1 MTTLE
6 CMANH
11 PDLEVAGKALLT
23 VVAGVREDQLDAPTP
38 CGDLT
43 VGQLLQHLAGMC
55 LAFTAAA
62 RKEATPMADV
72 DPSAGDWPPADPG
85 WREALE
91 ERVPALV
98 QAWSEDSAWEG
109 TAKAAGM
116 EMPAEIAGL
125 VALEEMTIHG
135 WDVARGTG
143 QRIEVNDATEAAV
156 WSFVTT
162 YDPAGTPGLFGPA
175 VDIDEDAPLLARV
188 IARAGRDPYWTA
200 H

>member
-1 MTTLE
+1 MTQ
-6 CMANH
+6 H
-11 PDLEVAGKALLT
+11 PDLEAAGRGLLT
-23 VVAGVREDQLDAPTP
+23 VVAGVGEDQLDAPTP
-38 CGDLT
+38 CTERT

-72 DPSAGDWPPADPG
+72 DPSAGDWPPAEPG
-85 WREALE
+85 WRETLQ

-98 QAWSEDSAWEG
+98 EAWRDDAAWEG
-109 TAKAAGM
+109 VARAGGM
-116 EMPAEIAGL
+116 EMPGEVAGL
-125 VALEEMTIHG
+125 VALEEMVLHG

-143 QRIEVNDATEAAV
+143 QPYEVNDATAAAV

-162 YDPAGTPGLFGPA
+162 YDPAGTPGLYGPA
-175 VDIDEDAPLLARV
+175 VPIDDDAPLFARV
-188 IARAGRDPYWTA
+188 VARAGRDPYWKV